1 MPTPI
6 PLTLLPQS
14 LAQAGF
20 TPPGYRVCY
29 EAARS
34 AHIPATRENN
44 GRWVFNA
51 SDVGTIAERM
61 RELGKIPASR
71 ISPSHAA

>member
-1 MPTPI
+1 MKEQI

-14 LAQAGF
+14 LTESGF
-20 TPPGYRVCY
+20 NTPGYRACY

-34 AHIPATRENN
+34 AQIPATRANN

-51 SDVGTIAERM
+51 CDVCTIAHRM
-61 RELGKIPASR
+61 GLNAHNLTS
-71 ISPSHAA
+71 A

>member
-1 MPTPI
+1 MKEQI

-14 LAQAGF
+14 LTESGF
-20 TPPGYRVCY
+20 NAPGYRACY

-34 AHIPATRENN
+34 AHIPATRAKN

-51 SDVGTIAERM
+51 SDVGTIAHRM
-61 RELGKIPASR
+61 GLTAQTFTN
-71 ISPSHAA
+71 A